1 MTACAIETTA
11 GGGTR
16 GHGGWSP
23 AADGSYAARLV
34 AGATGPYV
42 ERWTLSGPEPYVV
55 ALPAARPEPAG
66 CQVLALADGRVLV
79 ARPEGA
85 ASTTPTTNRLALLYP
100 TDPGTG
106 ELPLGAIESGTV
118 TLLPPA
124 PDGRSALL
132 MAPTGRATRVWQ
144 VTGPGTENGPRPV
157 ADVPGT
163 CVSGHWLDREG
174 RLLALN
180 RSCGTTPAQAVA
192 VDLARGGTSSPL
204 LQITE
209 ESQDEVVLADADSG
223 LLLVRSD
230 APGETRL
237 GWGVLGSHRPVRF
250 PEALHVPEV
259 RLEPFAVQPGQALV
273 PEDAAVALRA
283 DGPNGTWVA
292 WWRPGTRLRHLPAPR
307 GWLPGAGL
315 LEATGELRLPYEPC
329 GLARTHPATD
339 APPPGPPQQSP
350 AARQTPTAQGPATQG
365 PATRPST
372 GAPPGAKSAAAG
384 TRPGADSPPV
394 PDPGAGA
401 GGGLAPACAD
411 RRETASGP
419 VLATASPP
427 PAPRGEG
434 SHADAFDEA
443 LYSFGGTA
451 AGGSPPGVAAAT
463 PSRPVP
469 LQQAPLP

>member
-1 MTACAIETTA
+1 MTACAIETAT

-34 AGATGPYV
+34 AGTAGPYV

-55 ALPAARPEPAG
+55 ALPAARPEPAD

-85 ASTTPTTNRLALLYP
+85 ASTTPTAHRLALLYP
-100 TDPGTG
+100 TGPETG
-106 ELPLGAIESGTV
+106 ELPLGTVQSGTV
-118 TLLPPA
+118 TLLPAA

-132 MAPTGRATRVWQ
+132 MTPNGRATRVWQ
-144 VTGPGTENGPRPV
+144 VTGPGTEGGPRPV

-180 RSCGTTPAQAVA
+180 RRSGETPAKAVA
-192 VDLARGGTSSPL
+192 VDLARGGTTSPL

-250 PEALHVPEV
+250 PEALHMPEV

-292 WWRPGTRLRHLPAPR
+292 WWRPGTRLRHLAAPR

-315 LEATGELRLPYEPC
+315 LGATGELRLPYEPC
-329 GLARTHPATD
+329 GLARAHPAVE
-339 APPPGPPQQSP
+339 PPPT
-350 AARQTPTAQGPATQG
+350 AARTAA
-365 PATRPST
+365 T
-372 GAPPGAKSAAAG
+372 GAPPGARGGS
-384 TRPGADSPPV
+384 GA
-394 PDPGAGA
+394 
-401 GGGLAPACAD
+401 APATAA
-411 RRETASGP
+411 RREAEPGP
-419 VLATASPP
+419 LATAPSPP
-427 PAPRGEG
+427 RPRGDG
-434 SHADAFDEA
+434 PHADALDEA
-443 LYSFGGTA
+443 LHTLDRTA
-451 AGGSPPGVAAAT
+451 AEGPSPGAEAGTGS
-463 PSRPVP
+463 SRPVP